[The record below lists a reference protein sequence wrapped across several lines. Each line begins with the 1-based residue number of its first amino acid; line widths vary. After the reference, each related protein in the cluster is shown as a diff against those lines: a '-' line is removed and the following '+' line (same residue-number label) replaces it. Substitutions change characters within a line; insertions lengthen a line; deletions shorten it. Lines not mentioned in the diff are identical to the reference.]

1 MSALIIHN
9 IPLIFAWDDLI
20 MVNIDRLNQFFDYK
34 KGLYDKDY
42 FEFKSN
48 AGFVQE
54 YIQTV
59 LTQATLYSFNFKC
72 VFEPG
77 NV

>member
-20 MVNIDRLNQFFDYK
+20 MVNIDRLNQ
-34 KGLYDKDY
+34 L
-42 FEFKSN
+42 N
-48 AGFVQE
+48 AGFLQE